1 MLCTQKYLIISTKIE
16 ITNYCIKVIYMSTRL
31 KTISLNLK
39 VKIKLCEVLSLK
51 LIMLKAGFHSCMV
64 VVCYINSF

>member
-39 VKIKLCEVLSLK
+39 VKKKNCARSY
-51 LIMLKAGFHSCMV
+51 H
-64 VVCYINSF
+64 

>member
-1 MLCTQKYLIISTKIE
+1 MSCSQKYLIISTKIE

-39 VKIKLCEVLSLK
+39 VKKIIVRGLIIKT
-51 LIMLKAGFHSCMV
+51 
-64 VVCYINSF
+64 N

>member
-1 MLCTQKYLIISTKIE
+1 MLCSQKYLIISTKIE

-39 VKIKLCEVLSLK
+39 VKKKIVRGLIIKTNNAKGRVP
-51 LIMLKAGFHSCMV
+51 
-64 VVCYINSF
+64 